1 MIGGIPKNPE
11 SLKAAIDGIV
21 DSAATPMINA
31 GSTRHGGN
39 QPAQG
44 GATDIVYDD
53 KGVGHRYKGSGARN
67 DPNSYEQVK

>member
-1 MIGGIPKNPE
+1 MSSG
-11 SLKAAIDGIV
+11 
-21 DSAATPMINA
+21 INA
-31 GSTRHGGN
+31 TRYTAPKGGN

>member
-1 MIGGIPKNPE
+1 
-11 SLKAAIDGIV
+11 LTQID
-21 DSAATPMINA
+21 A
-31 GSTRHGGN
+31 GGN